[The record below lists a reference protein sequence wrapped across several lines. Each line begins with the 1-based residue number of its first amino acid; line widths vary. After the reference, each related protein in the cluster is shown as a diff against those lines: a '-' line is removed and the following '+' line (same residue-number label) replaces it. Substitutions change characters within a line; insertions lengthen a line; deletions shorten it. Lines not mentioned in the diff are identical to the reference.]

1 MLAERFLDERRLL
14 GARFDFPHFALE
26 ADRRRDFERPL
37 DALRFFEQLLLR
49 DLLRLRE
56 PPRFPDLLRLREPPR
71 FPDLLRLREPPRF
84 PDLLRLREPPRFPDL
99 LRLRDPERFPE
110 QLRFL
115 ERLRDL
121 RPLEAERLLLPL
133 EFDRAFEQ
141 DFERDRDRFCMAA
154 FFMAAF
160 LFGQEGLL
168 GLLQFLLWF
177 CSSSSIAASLDRDLL
192 PAIVNGKLF
201 QPLKIYR
208 KS

>member
-56 PPRFPDLLRLREPPR
+56 PPRFPDLLRLR
-71 FPDLLRLREPPRF
+71 
-84 PDLLRLREPPRFPDL
+84 
-99 LRLRDPERFPE
+99 DPERFPE

-121 RPLEAERLLLPL
+121 RPLEAERLLLPVKRSTKL
-133 EFDRAFEQ
+133 KCFA
-141 DFERDRDRFCMAA
+141 
-154 FFMAAF
+154 
-160 LFGQEGLL
+160 
-168 GLLQFLLWF
+168 
-177 CSSSSIAASLDRDLL
+177 SIYRNISMEIDLL
-192 PAIVNGKLF
+192 VAPTF
-201 QPLKIYR
+201 
-208 KS
+208 

>member
-1 MLAERFLDERRLL
+1 MHFFLLAERFLDERRLL
-14 GARFDFPHFALE
+14 GARFDLDLPPFALE

-37 DALRFFEQLLLR
+37 DALRFLEQLLLR
-49 DLLRLRE
+49 
-56 PPRFPDLLRLREPPR
+56 
-71 FPDLLRLREPPRF
+71 DLLRLREPPRF

-121 RPLEAERLLLPL
+121 RPLEAERLLLPF
-133 EFDRAFEQ
+133 EFARAFEQ

-154 FFMAAF
+154 FFIAAF

-201 QPLKIYR
+201 QPLKINR
-208 KS
+208 KAKKRSAKHRKGASRCRN

>member
-1 MLAERFLDERRLL
+1 LLAERFLDERRLL

-84 PDLLRLREPPRFPDL
+84 PDLLRLR
-99 LRLRDPERFPE
+99 DPERFPE

-121 RPLEAERLLLPL
+121 RPLEAERLLLPF

-201 QPLKIYR
+201 QP
-208 KS
+208 

>member
-71 FPDLLRLREPPRF
+71 L

-99 LRLRDPERFPE
+99 LRLRDPERLPE

-121 RPLEAERLLLPL
+121 RPLEAERLLLPVKRSTKL
-133 EFDRAFEQ
+133 KCFA
-141 DFERDRDRFCMAA
+141 
-154 FFMAAF
+154 
-160 LFGQEGLL
+160 
-168 GLLQFLLWF
+168 
-177 CSSSSIAASLDRDLL
+177 SIYRNISMEIDLL
-192 PAIVNGKLF
+192 VAPTF
-201 QPLKIYR
+201 
-208 KS
+208 

>member
-1 MLAERFLDERRLL
+1 LLAERFLDERRLL

-84 PDLLRLREPPRFPDL
+84 PDLLRLR
-99 LRLRDPERFPE
+99 DPERFPE

-115 ERLRDL
+115 ERLLDL
-121 RPLEAERLLLPL
+121 RPLDVERLLLPPFD
-133 EFDRAFEQ
+133 FDRAFEQ
-141 DFERDRDRFCMAA
+141 DFERDRDCFFVAA
-154 FFMAAF
+154 FFTAAF
-160 LFGQEGLL
+160 LFGQEL
-168 GLLQFLLWF
+168 LLWF
-177 CSSSSIAASLDRDLL
+177 CSSSSAAASLDRDLL
-192 PAIVNGKLF
+192 PAIVSCKLF
-201 QPLKIYR
+201 QTSNLIR
-208 KS
+208 K